1 MRALTRQMRS
11 NALSGQKSLKSVT
24 STYRPR
30 QECHC
35 GDSAKMAARSQGREE
50 LGALVPARM
59 RLAER
64 NNPEARFLPGCGK
77 RPQVAARDF
86 GALEAAIFGDAEG
99 VSCAG

>member
-1 MRALTRQMRS
+1 MHALTRQMRS

-64 NNPEARFLPGCGK
+64 NNPGPASCLG
-77 RPQVAARDF
+77 AAN
-86 GALEAAIFGDAEG
+86 GHKSPPEISAL
-99 VSCAG
+99 